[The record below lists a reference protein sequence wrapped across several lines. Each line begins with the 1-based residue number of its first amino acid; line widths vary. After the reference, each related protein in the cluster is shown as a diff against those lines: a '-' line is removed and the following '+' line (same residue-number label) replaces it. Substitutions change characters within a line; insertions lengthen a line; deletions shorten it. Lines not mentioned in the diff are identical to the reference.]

1 MPIPAL
7 MPIMGQAVINRAV
20 SQDKRDD
27 EDKKSVGDRVKD
39 FLARFDPRDR
49 TLGANDLYSGNPYG

>member
-1 MPIPAL
+1 MPS
-7 MPIMGQAVINRAV
+7 PIMSVMGQ
-20 SQDKRDD
+20 SRD
-27 EDKKSVGDRVKD
+27 EEEKKSINERVKD